1 MINKMTRSF
10 NLIFVAAYLTVVGA
24 DDLQEI
30 NCKGKTNNSF
40 HYHKLMCWILN
51 KGSGNPLLAY
61 IDVLFILNKS
71 LNEFLNIK
79 LNELNIMNTCL

>member
-1 MINKMTRSF
+1 
-10 NLIFVAAYLTVVGA
+10 LTVVGA

>member
-40 HYHKLMCWILN
+40 HYHKLMC
-51 KGSGNPLLAY
+51 
-61 IDVLFILNKS
+61 
-71 LNEFLNIK
+71 
-79 LNELNIMNTCL
+79 